1 MEHISTNP
9 AICHGKPVI
18 NGTRIMVANILSL
31 LAGGYTFTQI
41 EEYYPELKEEQIKAA
56 IQYAATTVQEE
67 EIILQGNAF
76 SIKTSLPKQY
86 IISTNF

>member
-1 MEHISTNP
+1 MSIERGMEHITTNP

-41 EEYYPELKEEQIKAA
+41 EEYYPELKEDQIKAA
-56 IQYAATTVQEE
+56 IQYAATSVQEE
-67 EIILQGNAF
+67 EVILQ
-76 SIKTSLPKQY
+76 
-86 IISTNF
+86 

>member
-1 MEHISTNP
+1 MELSMEHISTNP

-56 IQYAATTVQEE
+56 IQYAATAVQEE
-67 EIILQGNAF
+67 EIILQ
-76 SIKTSLPKQY
+76 
-86 IISTNF
+86 